1 MKKQTL
7 MIDAT
12 EGITSETQTEINSM
26 IQEGVDE
33 IEILLKN
40 TNEVED
46 DDLIELLEK
55 EVRELL
61 TSNGFDGD
69 HATINRA

>member
-1 MKKQTL
+1 